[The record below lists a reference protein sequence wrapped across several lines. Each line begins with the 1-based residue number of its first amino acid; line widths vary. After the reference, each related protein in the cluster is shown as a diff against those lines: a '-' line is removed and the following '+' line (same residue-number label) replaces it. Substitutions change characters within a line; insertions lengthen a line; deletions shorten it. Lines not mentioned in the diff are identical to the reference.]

1 MKKLLSKIDGF
12 LLKIYPYFMFTYF
25 LAAFI
30 SFMAIV
36 YVGYQAEYFIR
47 IYSYSSGNLQKVGLD
62 DNFIMW
68 IWVFS
73 PLIVGIV
80 WKRIFHPND

>member
-30 SFMAIV
+30 SFLTALEIGHR
-36 YVGYQAEYFIR
+36 YEYFIKILTR
-47 IYSYSSGNLQKVGLD
+47 NNIQEIGLAD
-62 DNFIMW
+62 GFIIW
-68 IWVFS
+68 ILVFS
-73 PLIVGIV
+73 PLIVAIV